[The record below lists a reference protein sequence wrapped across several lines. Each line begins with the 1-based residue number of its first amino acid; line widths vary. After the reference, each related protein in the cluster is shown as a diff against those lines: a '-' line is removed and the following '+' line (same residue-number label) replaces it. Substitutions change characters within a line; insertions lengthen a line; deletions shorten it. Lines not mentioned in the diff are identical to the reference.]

1 MSLYCSIDVKK
12 ETIEDIIGK
21 DTIPN
26 LTDAECS
33 SIVTLL
39 SRDIS
44 QDALLTKKNKDLII
58 NTILKNRESAKY
70 ESSRPKIVFADTS
83 NPITR
88 DSAKKDNRTLYVFTD
103 NTNRTSGKTLIDP
116 NSKYAK
122 RYAKEGE
129 KLYYP
134 SQTLA
139 ILRGLDNSLPISTQ
153 QFYDPKNGKTWEK
166 GRWNKEDIEKFKE
179 TIDAEFEAI
188 KEALNSGKY
197 DRIVLPP
204 IESLFHEKSL
214 PAKGKKGDKTSISD
228 ISKERVPKLYEYLKN
243 KYEEVFGELEVED
256 KKETKNTTS
265 VTKIISGGQTGV
277 DTIGLQVA
285 KELDVETGGTAPKA
299 FLREEGIDKEDVRS
313 YGLTEITDEEQEEY
327 TARTGKKDNYT
338 GRTDLNVKNSDGTVY
353 FNYGNDSTGLKA
365 IRRSAEEHN
374 KPFLLNPT
382 AKELR
387 QWIKDNNIK
396 TLNVA
401 GNRGSKL
408 AKNNNVAKTLRDAL
422 TGNIDDTDYSE
433 KKKKET
439 ARKRKEVRE
448 SLKAER
454 PVSEEDTVKN
464 NNIVR
469 DILDVT
475 FPNVTERLAAIS
487 FITDYFSIQLDNT
500 IRDLKNELTNFEN
513 DVRKAYGNEVYESL
527 VRGVSKGTQA
537 QQRLFVLGL
546 TLNKSKGPVP
556 IQIFNNIKEIIND
569 FKAAKGDE
577 DAIKDL
583 VYTYYLEKVPI
594 DDNGNYE
601 IRIRTDTLLGESF
614 SWEMNQKGLDETN
627 VKDIKTIVSNAINRV
642 QKLTDY
648 FNTYFRDEA
657 VFDALVKEAAFDI
670 EFNENIRLDTRGNVV
685 ENTEEREDKE
695 DDIENEKENPNKEG
709 YMIKYMLVDPI
720 DTISV
725 KLKNKL
731 AHLYKMNF
739 NTNRDNN
746 IEFLFNSLG
755 LRVKLNPMIAY
766 YTLLNE
772 FQTISSEEELDSM
785 FEDAVLKYPWM
796 QSIKD
801 NVVFN
806 PAVPQEFDLDFRK
819 EFFRACKSFAP
830 FAMVTDKGT
839 IAYLN
844 RDNQSTTFLDMVT
857 TAYEGHQIFGPNSI
871 YNADGTRNSTNVENM
886 YRLLQSPSDE
896 ERRNK
901 DSIIK
906 NHPLY
911 YAKYVLSKKNSSIYD
926 LTRALQ
932 LLRGEFPDGKGGF
945 RKISLEALLNNLGID
960 TSNMNL
966 ESLIPNIEALELD
979 KQGNIIL
986 KDGKPVLSQD
996 FIDEAIDND
1005 YGEDEVVDYFNSLF
1019 TTRMRSN
1026 LNNILTRATIISA
1039 PSKGYQDKDDLVTK
1053 FQTSYLSIGN
1063 SLTLANEAYSQT
1075 SFRFSGNNRFSYVAY
1090 NMITRTV
1097 NTLNKT
1103 NTQEGIIRGT
1113 KFLDENYGNF
1123 DFFRN
1128 QNTKEWYNTWLQQL
1142 YEPGDAGDYSIRKNF
1157 KILYML
1163 GFGGNNEENSFG
1175 KISKETLIDNHI
1187 LAFLNG
1193 GSDEHG
1199 NNYGY
1204 YRNALFSDTDASVLV
1219 RHIRYKGENYK
1230 QEIVEK
1236 LALVLRQEIERII
1249 ALRNNNKGVKIDNY
1263 NTGKKNG
1270 LKFNFFP
1277 ALNNRLD
1284 EIISTYQDFANNSS
1298 NTFGKQSTEYL
1309 QKLVGDI
1316 LETKAA
1322 EFINSIDEKRKGILY
1337 SKIKKIEADQKK
1349 AEDKDEKDNERRLK
1363 DLFKEDTEEEEAEKT
1378 KTTEKQNEELN
1389 ELLENFFYNDYFA
1402 QSQVIQ
1408 MFGGDLAY
1416 YKNFR
1421 DFIKRNKQAYAAGD
1435 RLYGMKTDEQGHNTK
1450 KLTERCIYL
1459 KDRIEL
1465 SNTYDSIKKILESNV
1480 GVSRLT
1486 RSMILGALEKFR
1498 GINATDG
1505 QSFRTPASM
1514 KKILEAMGGKWT
1526 EDMQEAYDRMTK
1538 EQRLDMQDFY
1548 TIWNNIKPFVY
1559 SHESVKIGDRV
1570 EKVPVEHKNSEYMM
1584 TAFYNLIGSVLSK
1597 SPQLVA
1603 LQEFMQ
1609 DNDIDVVHFE
1619 SAVKVGGYGQVNL
1632 NYDEERFEKLRDSN
1646 GNIKVGNE
1654 PIKATDYDTFM
1665 KNLRQAIVDEK
1676 IIQEEYNKAIKDIDF
1691 ENSEDGIDSCYS
1703 QLERAFGVL
1712 DENGEV
1718 VLDEDENLVLNEEKL
1733 HVIPLS
1739 DYMVVQPSGDHLTE
1753 DDLMAIFGSQL
1764 RNILPADLPNDFSV
1778 DVTFGKDKVTL
1789 DRDKY
1794 IELYNTLI
1802 VDQLLDS
1809 FSKVDKEFSSAEN
1822 LQRALLNKIHNNP
1835 KYGPEV
1841 EEALELNEDK
1851 TGFKI
1856 PFNNPNLKNKIEEL
1870 LLSTFKNAIQKQKI
1884 NGGNIILV
1892 SNFGLSKDLQTAYK
1906 VDKKGRKSID
1916 YIPCY
1921 MPAYK
1926 RSLIQDLLVPRK
1938 DSAGEEYWEVDYNK
1952 IKGNEDLLDLIGY
1965 RIPTENKYSIFKL
1978 RIKGFL
1984 PISAGTAIMLPSD
1997 IVEMSGTDFDIDK
2010 LFLMIKNF
2018 RRVVTGRKYRE
2029 GFDKYLQ
2036 NKGIDS
2042 NDESIKKIYKAVSRG
2057 LTEEELNSYLES
2069 NEIFA
2074 DYHNSKGEQLVTKP
2088 RYFAYSPSYNKGMSM
2103 SDLSL
2108 QKGKSKADR
2117 KKIRDNMLIDLIAQG
2132 LTSNAGSQS
2141 SLTPG
2146 SYDNV
2151 KQSSRQQRIL
2161 HNKKALESFYAKHK
2175 KEIEASSLL
2184 EVLNKYGMEKDSTIK
2199 DGIDALDNFY
2209 DENATVEDPL
2219 SIIDYA
2225 NNHRNLMDG
2234 NDLIGMFAVNSSSH
2248 YKFQF
2253 INKGEGL
2260 KLRDS
2265 VQFKITLPNAK
2276 EPKTIS
2282 TIDGVV
2288 SPLTGTKIGDI
2299 CAEFQAASPDNGKDP
2314 VLGDLGC
2321 NSSTV
2326 ARVAFLIRIGCDPQ
2340 TIGYLNTCDDLITV
2354 IKTQVAVDKDL
2365 DNETKMWQSFDGN
2378 IADIVDLIAKFR
2390 LTGTIEEED
2399 LPFAARFLG
2408 WMNNINDLS
2417 KLLKESSAIARCD
2430 SPNGALAIS
2439 TEEVTQQMIKAREFM
2454 NKVTVRED
2462 GVLKANPFS
2471 PILGFENF
2479 IDIDLDAINEEE
2491 GTRDAILKS
2500 SVPRVQAFYTLG
2512 IRSAYTMIGRHNL
2525 LPQLSSSVE
2534 NAVEK
2539 LRNFTNNDL
2548 TRTRDIKEIRRF
2560 YNELVM
2566 YLMSGRESRFGSEE
2580 GMDIMDKRN
2589 YYIHDFPAKYYQFL
2603 NAKDNNGKF
2612 KHLGVKQMTLIQ
2624 CMRVSANSGITF
2636 TNVGKVSSKSRRYFS
2651 NELKQLLTS
2660 NDPEVVKFAEDLFQY
2675 SYYANGLNF
2684 GHSNFGIF
2692 FTNAFYENMP
2702 RYLDVLKSKNR
2713 RLTEDLGEFD
2723 TFLDNYVKQFLMN
2736 NPQYAHRL
2744 FGKNLGGL
2752 KFERE
2757 DGKIIMYPKDDNA
2770 LKKLKARDM
2779 VNAVPMV
2786 MVNKDK
2792 GFGGM
2797 YVLTTEA
2804 TSARPVYVKVTYNGK
2819 PTPFYDSEKEIYSE
2833 NKDNMIDFSKM
2844 KDYGDPAEVNNILK
2858 EQEEKKEKKSKKS
2871 KSTTLTK
2878 QASTVDDDIE
2888 DKIANMEEKDKEASI
2903 PDDMLNMDETRDVS
2917 SNMVDLA
2924 SRDEGTKDPIT
2935 DADVDLASRINDG
2948 GINISDK
2955 ALRSA
2960 EQAENEESPD
2970 APNINDYKSD
2980 VEDIDD
2986 NLCGK

>member
-12 ETIEDIIGK
+12 KTIEDIIGK

-197 DRIVLPP
+197 DRIVSPP

-243 KYEEVFGELEVED
+243 KYKEVFGELEVED
-256 KKETKNTTS
+256 NKE
-265 VTKIISGGQTGV
+265 V
-277 DTIGLQVA
+277 
-285 KELDVETGGTAPKA
+285 
-299 FLREEGIDKEDVRS
+299 
-313 YGLTEITDEEQEEY
+313 
-327 TARTGKKDNYT
+327 
-338 GRTDLNVKNSDGTVY
+338 
-353 FNYGNDSTGLKA
+353 
-365 IRRSAEEHN
+365 
-374 KPFLLNPT
+374 
-382 AKELR
+382 
-387 QWIKDNNIK
+387 
-396 TLNVA
+396 
-401 GNRGSKL
+401 
-408 AKNNNVAKTLRDAL
+408 
-422 TGNIDDTDYSE
+422 DYSE

-527 VRGVSKGTQA
+527 VRGVSRGTQA

-906 NHPLY
+906 NRPLY

-1263 NTGKKNG
+1263 NDGKKNG

-1480 GVSRLT
+1480 GVSHLT

-1526 EDMQEAYDRMTK
+1526 EDMQEAYDRMTR

-1676 IIQEEYNKAIKDIDF
+1676 ITQEEYNKAIKDIDF

-1822 LQRALLNKIHNNP
+1822 LQRALLNKIHNNL

-1952 IKGNEDLLDLIGY
+1952 IKGNEDLLDLVGY

-2108 QKGKSKADR
+2108 QKGKSKAIR

-2209 DENATVEDPL
+2209 DENATAEDPL

-2282 TIDGVV
+2282 TIDSVV

-2354 IKTQVAVDKDL
+2354 IKTKVAADKDL

-2612 KHLGVKQMTLIQ
+2612 KHLEVKQMTLIQ

-2702 RYLDVLKSKNR
+2702 KYLDVLKSKNR

-2744 FGKNLGGL
+2744 SRKNLGGL

-2757 DGKIIMYPKDDNA
+2757 DGKIIMYPKDDDA

-2844 KDYGDPAEVNNILK
+2844 KDYGDPAEVNNVLK

-2888 DKIANMEEKDKEASI
+2888 DKITNMEEKDKEASI

-2970 APNINDYKSD
+2970 APNINDYNSD

>member
-1 MSLYCSIDVKK
+1 MSGIKCSIGITKK
-12 ETIEDIIGK
+12 KIEGIIGK
-21 DTIPN
+21 DTIKN
-26 LTDAECS
+26 LTDAECQ

-39 SRDIS
+39 NESYS
-44 QDALLTKKNKDLII
+44 QEFLLDEKNKDAII
-58 NTILKNRESAKY
+58 EFINNHRKIAK
-70 ESSRPKIVFADTS
+70 EDKDTSSKPKIVFTDVS

-88 DSAKKDNRTLYVFTD
+88 DSAKEDSRTLYIFTD

-122 RYAKEGE
+122 KYGKD
-129 KLYYP
+129 KKYP
-134 SQTLA
+134 STTLA

-153 QFYDPKNGKTWEK
+153 QFYDPKNGKTWEA
-166 GRWNKEDIEKFKE
+166 GRWNKEDFEKFKK
-179 TIDAEFEAI
+179 TIDEEFEAI

-197 DRIVLPP
+197 DRVMLPP

-228 ISKERVPKLYEYLKN
+228 ISKERVPELYEYLKS
-243 KYEEVFGELEVED
+243 KYEEVFNELEEE
-256 KKETKNTTS
+256 KEGNKEETKNTTS
-265 VTKIISGGQTGV
+265 VTRIISGGQTGV

-285 KELDVETGGTAPKA
+285 KGLGIETGGKAPKG
-299 FLREEGIDKEDVRS
+299 FLREDGVDKEDIES
-313 YGLTEITDEEQEEY
+313 YGLEEITDEEQEEY
-327 TARTGKKDNYT
+327 TNGTGKKDPYT

-353 FNYGNDSTGLKA
+353 FNYGKDSAGLIA
-365 IRRSAEEHN
+365 TRRSAEEHK
-374 KPFLLNPT
+374 KPFLVNPT
-382 AKELR
+382 AEELR
-387 QWIKDNNIK
+387 QWIKKNNIK

-408 AKNNNVAKTLRDAL
+408 SKDNNVAKTLRNAL
-422 TGNIDDTDYSE
+422 TGNINKTDYSKE
-433 KKKKET
+433 KKKET
-439 ARKRKEVRE
+439 ERKKAEVRE

-454 PVSEEDTVKN
+454 PISEEDAIKN
-464 NNIVR
+464 DNIVK
-469 DILDVT
+469 DILDIT

-487 FITDYFSIQLDNT
+487 FIVDYFSIQLDNT
-500 IRDLKNELTNFEN
+500 IKQLKEDLSYEAYCRETYG
-513 DVRKAYGNEVYESL
+513 DKAYESL
-527 VRGVSKGTQA
+527 VNGVTRGTEA

-546 TLNKSKGPVP
+546 TLNADKGPVP
-556 IQIFNNIKEIIND
+556 IQIFNNIKDIIDD

-577 DAIKDL
+577 DAIREL
-583 VYTYYLEKVPI
+583 VYDYYLEKVPI
-594 DDNGNYE
+594 DNNGNYE
-601 IRIRTDTLLGESF
+601 LRIRTDTLLGESF
-614 SWEMNQKGLDETN
+614 SWEMNQKGLDDTD
-627 VKDIKTIVSNAINRV
+627 VRDIKKIRDNAISRV

-648 FNTYFRDEA
+648 FSTYFKDEA
-657 VFDALVKEAAFDI
+657 VFDALVKEAVFDI
-670 EFNENIRLDTRGNVV
+670 EFNENLRLDTRGNVV
-685 ENTEEREDKE
+685 ENTQEREDKE
-695 DDIENEKENPNKEG
+695 NDVENEKENPNKEG
-709 YMIKYMLVDPI
+709 YMIKYMLTDPI

-772 FQTISSEEELDSM
+772 FQTISSEDELDEM
-785 FEDAVLKYPWM
+785 FEAAVLKYPWM

-806 PAVPQEFDLDFRK
+806 PEVPQEFDLDFRK

-830 FAMVTDKGT
+830 FAMVTNKGT

-844 RDNQSTTFLDMVT
+844 RDNQSSTFLDMVT
-857 TAYEGHQIFGPNSI
+857 TAYEGHQILGPNSI
-871 YNADGTRNSTNVENM
+871 YNADGTRNSNNVGNM
-886 YRLLQSPSDE
+886 HKLVAAPGTE
-896 ERRNK
+896 ESREK
-901 DSIIK
+901 DAIIK

-911 YAKYVLSKKNSSIYD
+911 FVNNVLTKKNSSIYD

-932 LLRGEFPDGKGGF
+932 LLRGEFPDGKGEF
-945 RKISLEALLNNLGID
+945 RKISLEALLNNLGIN

-979 KQGNIIL
+979 EKGNIIL
-986 KDGKPVLSQD
+986 KDGKPVFAQD
-996 FIDEAIDND
+996 FIDEALDN
-1005 YGEDEVVDYFNSLF
+1005 GFKEDEIIDYFNTLF
-1019 TTRMRSN
+1019 TTKMRSN
-1026 LNNILTRATIISA
+1026 ISNILTRANIITA
-1039 PSKGYQDKDDLVTK
+1039 PSKGYQANDNLVTK

-1075 SFRFSGNNRFSYVAY
+1075 SFRFSGNSRFSYVAY

-1103 NTQEGIIRGT
+1103 DTEEGIMRGT
-1113 KFLDENYGNF
+1113 QFLDDNYGNF

-1128 QNTKEWYNTWLQQL
+1128 QNTKEWYNTWLKQL

-1157 KILYML
+1157 KILYVL
-1163 GFGGNNEENSFG
+1163 GFGGNSEKDTFG

-1187 LAFLNG
+1187 LAFLNE
-1193 GSDEHG
+1193 SKDEHG
-1199 NNYGY
+1199 NSYGY

-1219 RHIRYKGENYK
+1219 KHIRYKGENYK
-1230 QEIVEK
+1230 QEITEK
-1236 LALVLRQEIERII
+1236 LALVLKQEIERII
-1249 ALRNNNKGVKIDNY
+1249 ALRNNKKGIEIDNY
-1263 NTGKKNG
+1263 NTGKNNG

-1277 ALNNRLD
+1277 ALNDRLD
-1284 EIISTYQDFANNSS
+1284 EIIDYYQSLSKASS
-1298 NTFGKQSTEYL
+1298 YTFGTQSTEYL
-1309 QKLVGDI
+1309 TSLVESVLI
-1316 LETKAA
+1316 PKAT
-1322 EFINSIDEKRKGILY
+1322 EFLNSFDDRRRSILY
-1337 SKIKKIEADQKK
+1337 EKIKNLNNKLEE
-1349 AEDKDEKDNERRLK
+1349 EDSNEKNID
-1363 DLFKEDTEEEEAEKT
+1363 DLFGNEETEDVKENSDKEE
-1378 KTTEKQNEELN
+1378 EELN
-1389 ELLENFFYNDYFA
+1389 EILLNFFYNDYFA
-1402 QSQVIQ
+1402 QSQIIQ

-1435 RLYGMKTDEQGHNTK
+1435 RLYGMKTDEHGHNTE

-1459 KDRIEL
+1459 KDKIEL
-1465 SNTYDSIKKILESNV
+1465 SNTYDSIKEILKSNV
-1480 GVSRLT
+1480 GVSNLT

-1526 EDMQEAYDRMTK
+1526 EDMQEAYDRMTR
-1538 EQRLDMQDFY
+1538 EQRLDMKDFY

-1559 SHESVKIGDRV
+1559 SHETVKIGNRT
-1570 EKVPVEHKNSEYMM
+1570 EKVPVQHKNSEYMM
-1584 TAFYNLIGSVLSK
+1584 TAFYSLIGSVLSK

-1609 DNDIDVVHFE
+1609 DNNIDVIHFE
-1619 SAVKVGGYGQVNL
+1619 SVVKVGGYGQVNL
-1632 NYDEERFEKLRDSN
+1632 NYDKERFDALKDSN
-1646 GNIKVGNE
+1646 DNIKVGNE
-1654 PIKATDYDTFM
+1654 LIKATDYNTFI
-1665 KNLRQAIVDEK
+1665 KNLKQAIVDEK
-1676 IIQEEYNKAIKDIDF
+1676 ITQKEYNKAIEDIDF
-1691 ENSEDGIDSCYS
+1691 EDSEDGIDRCYA
-1703 QLERAFGVL
+1703 QLEEEFGAH

-1718 VLDEDENLVLNEEKL
+1718 VFDEDENLVLNEEKL
-1733 HVIPLS
+1733 HTIPLS

-1764 RNILPADLPNDFSV
+1764 RNILPADLPSDFSI
-1778 DVTFGKDKVTL
+1778 DVKFGKDTKTL
-1789 DRDKY
+1789 NREEY
-1794 IELYNTLI
+1794 IELYNTII

-1809 FSKVDKEFSSAEN
+1809 FSKVNDEFSTVKK
-1822 LQRALLNKIHNNP
+1822 LQKALLNKIHNNP

-1841 EEALELNEDK
+1841 EEALELNEDE

-1892 SNFGLSKDLQTAYK
+1892 SNFGLSKDLHTVYK
-1906 VDKKGRKSID
+1906 VDKKGKKSID
-1916 YIPCY
+1916 YIQCY

-1952 IKGNEDLLDLIGY
+1952 IKGNEDLLDIIGY

-1997 IVEMSGTDFDIDK
+1997 IVSMSGTDFDIDK

-2018 RRVVTGRKYRE
+2018 RRVITGRKYRE
-2029 GFDKYLQ
+2029 SFDKYLQ
-2036 NKGIDS
+2036 KKGIDN
-2042 NDESIKKIYKAVSRG
+2042 NDTSIEEVYKAINRG

-2074 DYHNSKGEQLVTKP
+2074 DYHNFIGNNLVTKP
-2088 RYFAYSPSYNKGMSM
+2088 KYYAYSPSYNKGMSI

-2108 QKGKSKADR
+2108 QKGKSKAIR
-2117 KKIRDNMLIDLIAQG
+2117 KKIRDNMLIDLIAGG

-2141 SLTPG
+2141 SFIPG

-2151 KQSSRQQRIL
+2151 KQASRQQKIL
-2161 HNKKALESFYAKHK
+2161 HNREALKKLYDKHK
-2175 KEIEASSLL
+2175 DEIEKSSLF
-2184 EVLNKYGMEKDSTIK
+2184 EVLNKYGMNEDSTVE

-2209 DENATVEDPL
+2209 DENATVDDPL

-2253 INKGEGL
+2253 INKNEGL

-2265 VQFKITLPNAK
+2265 VQFKITLPGEK
-2276 EPKTIS
+2276 KPKIVN
-2282 TIDGVV
+2282 TIDSVV
-2288 SPLTGTKIGDI
+2288 SPLTGIKIGDI

-2321 NSSTV
+2321 NSLTIG
-2326 ARVAFLIRIGCDPQ
+2326 RVEFLIRIGCDPQ
-2340 TIGYLNTCDDLITV
+2340 TIGYLNTCDDLISA
-2354 IKTQVAVDKDL
+2354 IRTQVSVNKDL
-2365 DNETKMWQSFDGN
+2365 YEETESWQDFDGK
-2378 IADIVDLIAKFR
+2378 ISDIVDLIAKYR
-2390 LTGTIEEED
+2390 LNGTINEEN
-2399 LPFAARFLG
+2399 LSYAARFLG
-2408 WMNNINDLS
+2408 WMDNIQRLS
-2417 KLLKESSAIARCD
+2417 ALLQESSVISRCD

-2439 TEEVTQQMIKAREFM
+2439 TEEVTQQMIKAKEFM
-2454 NKVTVRED
+2454 NKVTVREN

-2479 IDIDLDAINEEE
+2479 IDIDLDAIYEEE
-2491 GTRDAILKS
+2491 GTRAAILKS

-2512 IRSAYTMIGRHNL
+2512 IRSAYTIAGRHNL
-2525 LPQLSSSVE
+2525 LPQLSRSVE
-2534 NAVEK
+2534 NAVET
-2539 LRNFTNNDL
+2539 LRNYTNNTL
-2548 TRTRDIKEIRRF
+2548 TRTRDVKELRRF

-2566 YLMSGRESRFGSEE
+2566 YLMSDRDSRFGSEE
-2580 GMDIMDKRN
+2580 GKDIMDKRN

-2603 NAKDNNGKF
+2603 NAKDKNGKF
-2612 KHLGVKQMTLIQ
+2612 KHLNVKQMTLIQ
-2624 CMRVSANSGITF
+2624 CMRVSAKSGITF
-2636 TNVGKVSSKSRRYFS
+2636 TNVGKVSSKSRKYFS

-2660 NDPEVVKFAEDLFQY
+2660 EDPEVVKFAEDLFQY

-2702 RYLDVLKSKNR
+2702 RYLDVLKKKNT

-2723 TFLDNYVKQFLMN
+2723 YYMKNYIKQFLMN
-2736 NPQYAHRL
+2736 NPKYAYRL
-2744 FGKNLGGL
+2744 SRSKLKGL
-2752 KFERE
+2752 KFEKE
-2757 DGKIIMYPKDDNA
+2757 GNKVIMYPKNKNA
-2770 LKKLKARDM
+2770 LKKLKSRDG

-2786 MVNKDK
+2786 MIQKDK

-2797 YVLTTEA
+2797 YVLTIEP
-2804 TSARPVYVKVTYNGK
+2804 TSSRLIYVKVTYNGK
-2819 PTPFYDSEKEIYSE
+2819 ATPFYDSEKVIYSE

-2844 KDYGDPAEVNNILK
+2844 KDYGDPSEVNNILK
-2858 EQEEKKEKKSKKS
+2858 EKETKKNKKTKEDEKLQKAE
-2871 KSTTLTK
+2871 STI
-2878 QASTVDDDIE
+2878 DDDVE
-2888 DKIANMEEKDKEASI
+2888 DALSQAELDDVEKSVPKEVDEMDNDDKAFEYPGEDA
-2903 PDDMLNMDETRDVS
+2903 E
-2917 SNMVDLA
+2917 DLA
-2924 SRDEGTKDPIT
+2924 SEDPAIDRMEREDLVDQSREVEELEKQNMKTPDEAPEGT
-2935 DADVDLASRINDG
+2935 
-2948 GINISDK
+2948 
-2955 ALRSA
+2955 
-2960 EQAENEESPD
+2960 
-2970 APNINDYKSD
+2970 
-2980 VEDIDD
+2980 IDD
-2986 NLCGK
+2986 YQGPTENSENKMCEKNG

>member
-197 DRIVLPP
+197 DRIVSPP

-243 KYEEVFGELEVED
+243 KYKEVFGELEVED
-256 KKETKNTTS
+256 NK
-265 VTKIISGGQTGV
+265 GV
-277 DTIGLQVA
+277 
-285 KELDVETGGTAPKA
+285 
-299 FLREEGIDKEDVRS
+299 
-313 YGLTEITDEEQEEY
+313 
-327 TARTGKKDNYT
+327 
-338 GRTDLNVKNSDGTVY
+338 
-353 FNYGNDSTGLKA
+353 
-365 IRRSAEEHN
+365 
-374 KPFLLNPT
+374 
-382 AKELR
+382 
-387 QWIKDNNIK
+387 
-396 TLNVA
+396 
-401 GNRGSKL
+401 
-408 AKNNNVAKTLRDAL
+408 
-422 TGNIDDTDYSE
+422 DYSE

-527 VRGVSKGTQA
+527 VRGVSRGTQA

-844 RDNQSTTFLDMVT
+844 RDNQATTFLDMVT

-906 NHPLY
+906 NRPLY

-1263 NTGKKNG
+1263 NDGKKNG

-1349 AEDKDEKDNERRLK
+1349 AEDKEDKDEKDNKRRLK

-1480 GVSRLT
+1480 GVSHLT

-1526 EDMQEAYDRMTK
+1526 EDMQEAYDRMTR

-1676 IIQEEYNKAIKDIDF
+1676 ITQEEYNKAIKDIDF

-1753 DDLMAIFGSQL
+1753 DGLMAIFGSQL

-1952 IKGNEDLLDLIGY
+1952 IKGNEDLLDLVGY

-2108 QKGKSKADR
+2108 QKGKSKAIR

-2209 DENATVEDPL
+2209 DENATAEDPL

-2234 NDLIGMFAVNSSSH
+2234 NDLIGLFAVNSSSH

-2282 TIDGVV
+2282 TIDSVV

-2354 IKTQVAVDKDL
+2354 IKTKVAADKDL

-2612 KHLGVKQMTLIQ
+2612 KHLEVKQMTLIQ

-2702 RYLDVLKSKNR
+2702 KYLDVLKSKNR

-2744 FGKNLGGL
+2744 SRKNLGGL

-2757 DGKIIMYPKDDNA
+2757 DGKIIMYPKDDDA

-2844 KDYGDPAEVNNILK
+2844 KDYGDPAEVNNVLK

-2878 QASTVDDDIE
+2878 QASTVDDDTE
-2888 DKIANMEEKDKEASI
+2888 DKITNMEEKDKEASI

-2970 APNINDYKSD
+2970 APNINDYNSD